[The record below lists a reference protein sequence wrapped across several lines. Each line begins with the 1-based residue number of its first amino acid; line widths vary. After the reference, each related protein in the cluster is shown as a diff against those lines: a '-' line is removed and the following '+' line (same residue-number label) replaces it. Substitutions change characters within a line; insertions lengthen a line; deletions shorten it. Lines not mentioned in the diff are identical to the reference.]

1 MSRRYFRFDCAYS
14 VQELALASLFPVD
27 RQGLPPGQTANVTFD
42 RLYLKVGGWQGA
54 LVLTVS
60 RHAGVRNDGLWSIQ
74 VCLFKLF
81 LICFAFIVY
90 PLASETH
97 A

>member
-1 MSRRYFRFDCAYS
+1 VTGALSPFFPVINYNTLPDIPGLPLSVSRRYFRFDCAYS

-54 LVLTVS
+54 LVMSHVMQATNGT
-60 RHAGVRNDGLWSIQ
+60 RR
-74 VCLFKLF
+74 
-81 LICFAFIVY
+81 
-90 PLASETH
+90 E
-97 A
+97 